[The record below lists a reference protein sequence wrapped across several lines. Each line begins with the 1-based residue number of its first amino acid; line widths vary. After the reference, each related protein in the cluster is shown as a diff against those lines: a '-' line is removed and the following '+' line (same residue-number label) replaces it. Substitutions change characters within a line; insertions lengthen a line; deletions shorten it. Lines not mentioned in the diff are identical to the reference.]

1 MNGLTTQEIYSG
13 VLYKVQLWVAIV
25 MAKFGVSV
33 ISLKL
38 TCWISEL
45 YNNVTTV
52 AAANTDSEVIATV
65 GVMHGYS
72 YHGCTVL

>member
-1 MNGLTTQEIYSG
+1 M
-13 VLYKVQLWVAIV
+13 
-25 MAKFGVSV
+25 MAKFSVSV

-38 TCWISEL
+38 TCWISKL

>member
-1 MNGLTTQEIYSG
+1 MGRYCDGKI
-13 VLYKVQLWVAIV
+13 W
-25 MAKFGVSV
+25 FVSV

-45 YNNVTTV
+45 YNNVTTD
-52 AAANTDSEVIATV
+52 AAANTDLEVIATV